1 MDTNGFAKHNDL
13 AAKMIRAINM
23 VDRGNGWGVF
33 EGLEK
38 GETVVKVIYDGTVRF
53 EALPKPKPLKKK
65 EPKPEETLPMM
76 PQWTATTDT
85 EVSYEPP
92 NLAGDS
98 NAKPLPK
105 RRR

>member
-53 EALPKPKPLKKK
+53 EAIPKPKPARGRV
-65 EPKPEETLPMM
+65 EIPPMLQ
-76 PQWTATTDT
+76 PDGTANIDQ
-85 EVSYEPP
+85 ELGYEPP
-92 NLAGDS
+92 TPTRHRD
-98 NAKPLPK
+98 AKPLPK
-105 RRR
+105 RRK

>member
-53 EALPKPKPLKKK
+53 EAIPKPKPVKKK
-65 EPKPEETLPMM
+65 EPEPEHMKVLGL
-76 PQWTATTDT
+76 
-85 EVSYEPP
+85 EVKLDPTQKEDAILMQPDARSR
-92 NLAGDS
+92 
-98 NAKPLPK
+98 AKRSK
-105 RRR
+105 